1 MSNEF
6 ELIEH
11 NQTRGVH
18 AFLIDMNYRRP
29 HLHTDL
35 EWIYV
40 LEGQLTLTIENQT
53 LQIERDELIVINSCQ
68 LHELTATE
76 TAKLLILQLN
86 TKEFDAFFPQI
97 NELFFAQTALS
108 KKEDPYFSALR
119 LFFFKTCL
127 AFFKAQSYAALE
139 CHGYAS
145 LALAQLLQCATFEQI
160 PENKQSTHLVR
171 QERIR
176 RISQYIYQHY
186 QEKLLLN
193 EIAEQENLSVNY
205 LSHFFQQNFGLSFQN
220 YLNLIRCEK
229 AYYLLTNTEHSIL
242 AISEMTGFSDVR
254 YLNKTFKTIYHLSP
268 KDYRNQRKN
277 HPVLFTGPQSG
288 EQQMIYPK
296 LESAHF
302 IQEKLKAF
310 EFEKLYR
317 SLN

>member
-11 NQTRGVH
+11 NQARGVH

-40 LEGQLTLTIENQT
+40 LEGQLIITMDNEHLKVEKDQ
-53 LQIERDELIVINSCQ
+53 LILINSCQ
-68 LHELTATE
+68 LHELTAKE

-97 NELFFAQTALS
+97 NELSFSQKVLSQTGN
-108 KKEDPYFSALR
+108 PHFSALR
-119 LFFFKTCL
+119 FYFFKTCL
-127 AFFKAQSYAALE
+127 AFFEEQTYVALQ

-145 LALAQLLQCATFEQI
+145 LALAEVMQCATFEMI
-160 PENKQSTHLVR
+160 PENKQSAHLVR

-186 QEKLLLN
+186 HEKLLLN
-193 EIAEQENLSVNY
+193 DIAEQEELSVNY
-205 LSHFFQQNFGLSFQN
+205 LSHFFQQNFGLSFQK

-229 AYYLLTNTEHSIL
+229 AYYLLNNTEHSIL

-254 YLNKTFKTIYHLSP
+254 YLNKAFKATYHLSP
-268 KDYRNQRKN
+268 KDYRKQQKID
-277 HPVLFTGPQSG
+277 PILSTGPQSG

-296 LESAHF
+296 LDSARF
-302 IQEKLKAF
+302 MQKQFSEFADF
-310 EFEKLYR
+310 EVA
-317 SLN
+317 STSQ

>member
-11 NQTRGVH
+11 DQTRGVH

-40 LEGQLTLTIENQT
+40 LEGQLTLTIENQI
-53 LQIERDELIVINSCQ
+53 LQIERDELMVINSCQ
-68 LHELTATE
+68 LHELTAKE

-97 NELFFAQTALS
+97 NELSFAQTVLS
-108 KKEDPYFSALR
+108 KKENPHFSALR
-119 LFFFKTCL
+119 LYFFKTCL
-127 AFFKAQSYAALE
+127 AFFKEQTYAALE

-160 PENKQSTHLVR
+160 PENKQSAHLVR

-176 RISQYIYQHY
+176 RMSQYIYQHY
-186 QEKLLLN
+186 HEKLLLN
-193 EIAEQENLSVNY
+193 EIAEQEGLSVNY

-254 YLNKTFKTIYHLSP
+254 YLNKAFKMIYHLSP
-268 KDYRNQRKN
+268 KEYRNQQKTN
-277 HPVLFTGPQSG
+277 KVLLTGSQPG

-296 LESAHF
+296 TISSQMIQQQLSDLESN
-302 IQEKLKAF
+302 EM
-310 EFEKLYR
+310 
-317 SLN
+317 SLRFK